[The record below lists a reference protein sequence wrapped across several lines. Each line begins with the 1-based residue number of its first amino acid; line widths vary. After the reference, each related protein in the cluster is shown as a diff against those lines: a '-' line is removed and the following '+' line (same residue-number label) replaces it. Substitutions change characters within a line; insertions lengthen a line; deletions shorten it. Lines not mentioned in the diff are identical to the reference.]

1 MPDVKNNDLL
11 AQFRARVKGLLPS
24 TPSGASIVEPP
35 QNLQQQDL
43 WQKIKPD
50 EMVGGKQVPKSYA
63 EQLNQFL
70 SGVINYLDV
79 GTAFKTDKRLPAKE
93 AEALDRAVRNAGI
106 SLQDGS
112 GSVTWRSLS
121 LGQKQQVAQIFMN
134 DPFKENPFASS
145 IASLKAVE
153 AGTPAM
159 GLLTAPI
166 TALATPFAKM
176 SVGEA
181 ATKED
186 WINFAIMA
194 ALSAVPGLQG
204 MGTVAKGAAKA
215 IMAGTGAY
223 QTVQTLKNWDYMSNP
238 ERAMAIAID
247 VALLAGGA
255 PSKGFFKKAINQ
267 AKPEVKEAFLSESGE
282 LKLGGEPIKPPTYNK
297 GQIIEW
303 WDGRAGGKWV
313 RGKVNS
319 VNVETGLVNITSGG
333 KKFNIHEGNM
343 LRIKSEIAIPT
354 EGKIIPEKGT
364 PVTGEVTKQ
373 KITIEPIKGMET
385 DSAFVNKTING
396 VERPLGAITYQ
407 DTPALNAFTIT
418 RIASSKA
425 TTGFGETLS
434 RSDLTGLL
442 DAITSETQGKGIKN
456 LDILALPKHQ
466 KIYEAAGFKVIP
478 TPKEYKGLFPPEESF
493 ITVRKEIST
502 PKELLTPAEV
512 TPVAEAPQ
520 PQIKPVVSEV
530 GMKPPEV
537 PPTKPV
543 EVIGKTSSGAEK
555 LNMVDLQGVTGVL
568 ERATSPD
575 FARKIGNLPVFKQI
589 NKALNPSAIAE
600 TSVEKWRVGRAV
612 LMDEAQQKT
621 QGVMSYLHKLGKSG
635 DVFSA
640 IDENGI
646 FKTGKFKGLT
656 LQELAE
662 NPSKFDLGSKQRLW
676 LDQAFEIEKAKL
688 DFLKR
693 NGIEINELSF
703 AEGGRYAGRRVVAKV
718 LPTGELMDVGYIG
731 GGARRPGAKLGV
743 ERTRYFKT
751 AEEAKNAGYVYM
763 PYDEALQ
770 LNVQAAYNRV
780 ADKMVTDWLLTK
792 IPWRTTGAPE
802 ELILAAEAAKL
813 KLDKSKQLL
822 AALNRALRGER
833 GVPEQTVSSIASVLP
848 NEANQL
854 KILLADI
861 RAGKET
867 ASSVKQFESSIRKLI
882 ASNKS
887 EYQRAVN
894 ARVRA
899 REFALQTHVGEARV
913 EAPAL
918 AGKIL
923 TGEEAKVT
931 ADILR
936 KELSPQAN
944 AVLTNIN
951 KINAITRY
959 FALAGDFS
967 PFGIQLLFEAFNSP
981 KIFVNTMKA
990 FLKGMSGD
998 LYHAR
1003 LLNKYKGLIDKHP
1016 NLILTSQGTEWTEAF
1031 RTGGL
1036 LQKGIFKYPGKLLE
1050 PFQKGFEASLDE
1062 AQLLKAEALEP
1073 LAKTPKDI
1081 ADLDQFINELHGM
1094 TSSAKL
1100 GTTVFTRQV
1109 ESVALLAPR
1118 YFRAIGG
1125 LLFDVFRG
1133 GLRGKLAR
1141 ESMIKLTV
1149 GMMLSSVAIDL
1160 ARGASEEEIIDRIN
1174 PMSSNFFTWEVA
1186 GQKIGPGSKIRS
1198 VVKFIGDST
1207 EDPENLLRF
1216 SMDNPTLRFIRGNL
1230 SMTVGTAIDLVL
1242 GRNFIGEPSRDSLPQ
1257 LTETIFAENLVPLW
1271 LQTLWENGSDITDI
1285 QGTSVRLGA
1294 QLFGGRAYP
1303 ETLWDKVKKM
1313 RESLSQKMFGVA
1325 YSELNNA
1332 QRDELRRKNTDYA
1345 NLEKEAQG
1353 EQTER
1358 GTKEQRIYTSI
1369 KEQIIAER
1377 NNAMELLAQAYLNG
1391 DITKKEYDDR
1401 RSYVKPYYSGG
1412 MNVLWNVKQQLDPQS
1427 VKDMEDWLGEN
1438 EKPEDKAL
1446 DAYWQKYNELLD
1458 ESELPTDWDEI
1469 NAELENYLN
1478 SIKPEHREYI
1488 LAHKNDSIYDL
1499 PPLAQQ
1505 VEFERLSGIED
1516 ETWWDYYQDAL
1527 YVPETNPQTTPT
1539 QELPSEDLETR
1550 IRKGFQDILK

>member
-1 MPDVKNNDLL
+1 MPDVKNKDDFV
-11 AQFRARVKGLLPS
+11 AQFRARVKGLIPS
-24 TPSGASIVEPP
+24 TSEGVPIAEPS
-35 QNLQQQDL
+35 QNPQQQDL
-43 WQKIKPD
+43 WQKIKPE
-50 EMVGGKQVPKSYA
+50 EMVGGKQVPKSVV
-63 EQLNQFL
+63 
-70 SGVINYLDV
+70 SGLQKTIAYLDNMFSLSNV
-79 GTAFKTDKRLPAKE
+79 RAGKLNVNDEQAVKRAMVDLGYTFEKHTT
-93 AEALDRAVRNAGI
+93 LDWWRNALTPNQKIQIAEIYETDPNKQNVFASTIADI
-106 SLQDGS
+106 SQ
-112 GSVTWRSLS
+112 VEQKQPALS
-121 LGQKQQVAQIFMN
+121 LITSPV
-134 DPFKENPFASS
+134 
-145 IASLKAVE
+145 
-153 AGTPAM
+153 
-159 GLLTAPI
+159 
-166 TALATPFAKM
+166 TALGTPFAKL
-176 SVGEA
+176 STGQEVS
-181 ATKED
+181 KEE

-223 QTVQTLKNWDYMSNP
+223 QTVQTVKNWDYMSNP

-267 AKPEVKEAFLSESGE
+267 AKPEVKKAFLSENGE
-282 LKLGGEPIKPPTYNK
+282 LKLGEEPIKP
-297 GQIIEW
+297 EE
-303 WDGRAGGKWV
+303 V
-313 RGKVNS
+313 
-319 VNVETGLVNITSGG
+319 
-333 KKFNIHEGNM
+333 
-343 LRIKSEIAIPT
+343 
-354 EGKIIPEKGT
+354 T
-364 PVTGEVTKQ
+364 PVTGEVTIPK
-373 KITIEPIKGMET
+373 
-385 DSAFVNKTING
+385 
-396 VERPLGAITYQ
+396 VE
-407 DTPALNAFTIT
+407 
-418 RIASSKA
+418 
-425 TTGFGETLS
+425 
-434 RSDLTGLL
+434 
-442 DAITSETQGKGIKN
+442 
-456 LDILALPKHQ
+456 
-466 KIYEAAGFKVIP
+466 
-478 TPKEYKGLFPPEESF
+478 
-493 ITVRKEIST
+493 
-502 PKELLTPAEV
+502 EV
-512 TPVAEAPQ
+512 TQPVAEPPQ
-520 PQIKPVVSEV
+520 PQIKPVVGEA
-530 GMKPPEV
+530 GIKPPEA
-537 PPTKPV
+537 PPVKPPV
-543 EVIGKTSSGAEK
+543 AEVIGKTPSGAEK
-555 LNMVDLQGVTGVL
+555 LNMADLQEVGGAIQGA
-568 ERATSPD
+568 RNPD

-600 TSVEKWRVGRAV
+600 TPVEKWRVGRAI
-612 LMDEAQQKT
+612 LTDEAQQKT

-635 DVFSA
+635 DVFGV
-640 IDENGI
+640 IDEKGV
-646 FKTGKFKGLT
+646 FKTGKFKGLS
-656 LQELAE
+656 LQELAD
-662 NPSKFDLGSKQRLW
+662 NPSKFDLSSKQKLW

-693 NGIEINELSF
+693 NGIEVNELSF
-703 AEGGRYAGRRVVAKV
+703 AEGGRYAGRRVVAKT
-718 LPTGELMDVGYIG
+718 LPSGELMDVGYMG
-731 GGARRPGAKLGV
+731 GGARRPGAKLGA
-743 ERTRYFKT
+743 EKTRYFKT
-751 AEEAKNAGYVYM
+751 AEEAKKAGYVYM

-780 ADKMVTDWLLTK
+780 ADKMVTDWLLTR
-792 IPWRTTGAPE
+792 IRWRTTGAPE
-802 ELILAAEAAKL
+802 ELVLAAETAKL

-833 GVPEQTVSSIASVLP
+833 GVPEQTVSSIATVLP

-854 KILLADI
+854 KALLADI
-861 RAGKET
+861 RAGRET
-867 ASSVKQFESSIRKLI
+867 ASSVKQFESSVRKLI

-894 ARVRA
+894 VRVRA
-899 REFALQTHVGEARV
+899 REQALQTHIGEARV
-913 EAPAL
+913 EAPAF

-923 TGEEAKVT
+923 TGEEARAT

-951 KINAITRY
+951 KVNAITRY

-967 PFGIQLLFEAFNSP
+967 PFGIQLLFEAYLSP
-981 KIFVNTMKA
+981 RIFTSTMKA

-1003 LLNKYKGLIDKHP
+1003 LLNKNKGLIDKHP

-1050 PFQKGFEASLDE
+1050 PFQKGFEAALDE
-1062 AQLLKAEALEP
+1062 AQLLKAEALES

-1109 ESVALLAPR
+1109 ESATLLAPR

-1141 ESMIKLTV
+1141 ESMIKLTI
-1149 GMMLSSVAIDL
+1149 GMVLSSIAIDL

-1186 GQKIGPGSKIRS
+1186 GQKIGPGSKVRS
-1198 VVKFIGDST
+1198 VLRLIADSA

-1216 SMDNPTLRFIRGNL
+1216 SMDNPALRFIRGNL

-1242 GRNFIGEPSRDSLPQ
+1242 GRNFIGEPTRDDFPQ
-1257 LTETIFAENLVPLW
+1257 LTKSIFAENLVPLW
-1271 LQTLWENGSDITDI
+1271 LQTLWENGSDITDV

-1303 ETLWDKVKKM
+1303 ETLWDKVKDM
-1313 RESLSQKMFGVA
+1313 RESLSQKIFGVA

-1332 QRDELRRKNTDYA
+1332 QRDELRRQNADYA
-1345 NLEKEAQG
+1345 NLEKRAQG

-1358 GTKEQRIYTSI
+1358 GTKEQQIYASI
-1369 KEQIIAER
+1369 KEQIITER

-1469 NAELENYLN
+1469 NIELENYLN
-1478 SIKPEHREYI
+1478 SIKPEHKEYI

-1505 VEFERLSGIED
+1505 IEFERLSGIED
-1516 ETWWDYYQDAL
+1516 GTWWDYYQDAL
-1527 YVPETNPQTTPT
+1527 YAPEMNLQTTPT
-1539 QELPSEDLETR
+1539 QELPSEDLETK